1 MPLHKLVSRKGK
13 RRLPLTS
20 SDDDDDDQPRPTA
33 GGARGD
39 HYKIS
44 LLHPALFALLPGG
57 GGGGSSYLPPRLP
70 PPVYSRA
77 REICYSLLGGV
88 ESEGGAA
95 ASPTANL

>member
-1 MPLHKLVSRKGK
+1 MSRKGE

-20 SDDDDDDQPRPTA
+20 SDDDDDDDDQPRPTA

-44 LLHPALFALLPGG
+44 LLHPALFALLPG